1 MLSQACGYIK
11 EFKGKTLLRVSVLRR
26 TTTHSVVTLSDSTYF
41 FKNQTFPSSLC
52 VEQVMLE
59 EEVSIFVVVFPSPV

>member
-11 EFKGKTLLRVSVLRR
+11 GKTLLLVSVVRR
-26 TTTHSVVTLSDSTYF
+26 TITHSVVTLSDSTYF
-41 FKNQTFPSSLC
+41 FKNQTFLSSLC

-59 EEVSIFVVVFPSPV
+59 EEVSIFVVVFPSPI